1 MFSIPESLFSQDAI
15 AKISISKAP
24 LQMKKDDVVIETDD
38 TDLLLHTDM
47 SWGSIEDE
55 YLEPVSDDSTSTIS
69 HSSSSNVTF
78 VQYKFNFVL

>member
-24 LQMKKDDVVIETDD
+24 LQMKKDDVVIANDD

-55 YLEPVSDDSTSTIS
+55 YLGLVPDDSTSTIS
-69 HSSSSNVTF
+69 HSSSSNVIF
-78 VQYKFNFVL
+78 VIFSI